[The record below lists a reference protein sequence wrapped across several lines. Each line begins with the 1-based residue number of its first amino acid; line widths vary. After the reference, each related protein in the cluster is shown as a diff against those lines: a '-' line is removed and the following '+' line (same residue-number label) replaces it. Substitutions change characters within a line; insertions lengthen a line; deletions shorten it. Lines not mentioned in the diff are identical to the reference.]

1 MMQIEKKI
9 ILPHR
14 GTTSQ
19 HAHHTRAKKHIPSS
33 VIIRMTLGPQRKNL
47 FCGDRHATVGDV
59 STKSSNCSGD
69 SLFHD

>member
-1 MMQIEKKI
+1 
-9 ILPHR
+9 
-14 GTTSQ
+14 
-19 HAHHTRAKKHIPSS
+19 
-33 VIIRMTLGPQRKNL
+33 MTLGPQRKNL